1 MIILKTEIEIKPV
14 GSGRKPQDRLAIVR
28 QAVAIV
34 QTCTGMLEL
43 SFLLEVLLTI
53 RCINEVDKL

>member
-1 MIILKTEIEIKPV
+1 MIIPKTEIEIKPA
-14 GSGRKPQDRLAIVR
+14 GSGRKPQDRLVFVR

>member
-1 MIILKTEIEIKPV
+1 MQVVVMTCIF
-14 GSGRKPQDRLAIVR
+14 VR
-28 QAVAIV
+28 QSVAIV

>member
-1 MIILKTEIEIKPV
+1 MQCDLFIL
-14 GSGRKPQDRLAIVR
+14 LFVR